1 MRKLVPSLLFP
12 ASGRTHLEGNERPNF
27 DIVLFIGLAQ
37 SRDYFTL
44 EALAHRDGYGKEKR
58 DVDGETL
65 EGDQF
70 WKPKERGEG
79 QDGFEAPTTLRTGF
93 NCGAVLK
100 RWKGAVGVGSFHDP
114 HLTGEFCQR
123 AWEVDAS

>member
-12 ASGRTHLEGNERPNF
+12 ASDRTHLEGKERPNF
-27 DIVLFIGLAQ
+27 DVVLFVGLAQ
-37 SRDYFTL
+37 SREYFTL
-44 EALAHRDGYGKEKR
+44 ENLAHRDGYGKEKR

-79 QDGFEAPTTLRTGF
+79 HDGFEAPTTLRTGF
-93 NCGAVLK
+93 NCEEVLK
-100 RWKGAVGVGSFHDP
+100 RWKGAVGVCSFHDP
-114 HLTGEFCQR
+114 HLTGAFCKR
-123 AWEVDAS
+123 AWEVDAN